1 MADSALY
8 DASRHEP
15 LTEREWDEDVANARI
30 AAIVADAE
38 VALADAA
45 WPIHPRDEGD
55 DLKTEQ
61 LTTLYLGA
69 AGMIWALDR
78 LGTSLDLTPLAAEVV
93 QRYHEAPDFGEDVP
107 DLHFG
112 ATGVLLVAHLVGVQG
127 LEDRLRAR
135 IRGNIRNE
143 AWELM
148 SGSAGTILAAR
159 VVGMDPEADE
169 SAAVLE
175 AEWDDETGL
184 WTQTLDGKPAE
195 YIGAAHGLAG
205 NVHALRG
212 FRSDAELRERIEPIL
227 RRYAQVADGLVNWP
241 EVPGDTLTRV
251 QWCHGAAG
259 IVATLADLM
268 PFDLLLGGAEL
279 TWRAGPVAQGGGLC
293 HGTAG
298 NGYAFLKAHAVTG
311 EDVWLDRAR
320 RFAMHALDQVEAERK
335 VVGRGWYSLFT
346 GDIGAALFARSC
358 LTGDARFPTMD
369 VW

>member
-1 MADSALY
+1 M
-8 DASRHEP
+8 
-15 LTEREWDEDVANARI
+15 T
-30 AAIVADAE
+30 
-38 VALADAA
+38 
-45 WPIHPRDEGD
+45 
-55 DLKTEQ
+55 
-61 LTTLYLGA
+61 
-69 AGMIWALDR
+69 
-78 LGTSLDLTPLAAEVV
+78 
-93 QRYHEAPDFGEDVP
+93 DVP

-135 IRGNIRNE
+135 IRGNVRNE

-159 VVGMDPEADE
+159 VAGMDAEAAE

-184 WTQTLDGKPAE
+184 WTQTLDGKPAQ
-195 YIGAAHGLAG
+195 YIGPAHGLAG

-227 RRYAQVADGLVNWP
+227 RRYAQVEDGLVNWP
-241 EVPGDTLTRV
+241 PVSGDTLTRV

-259 IVATLADLM
+259 IVATVADLM
-268 PFDLLLGGAEL
+268 PSDLLLGGAEL
-279 TWRAGPVAQGGGLC
+279 TWRAGPVAKGAGLC

-311 EDVWLDRAR
+311 DDVWLDRAR
-320 RFAMHALDQVEAERK
+320 RFAMHALEQVEAERK
-335 VVGRGWYSLFT
+335 VRAVAGTACSRATS
-346 GDIGAALFARSC
+346 AQRSSHVPASRV
-358 LTGDARFPTMD
+358 TRDFRQWTSGDARGQALERGSRPLPRRRDHEGRPVRLLRRESRT
-369 VW
+369 